1 MNIRENSQRNR
12 KKMGRNQKINN
23 LKIGQYVYDDTIIHS
38 LDPRTK
44 IIGCLMLVFS
54 ALLNPE
60 WGFVFVYLC
69 FMLTGFWLAGINLG
83 KIYHSLRKLR
93 YLLVLTFLFQAF
105 LKQGVPVL
113 HIWIFKVSREG
124 IEDGVL
130 TAVRLLIIYL
140 SSCLLTI
147 TTSPVKLSSGLE
159 GILYPLHRLGV
170 PVQQLSMMI
179 GTALRFVP
187 TFIEEAE
194 TITKAQKSRGAP
206 FNSNKITVRI
216 KAQVAVIIPLLAASL
231 QRAGDLALAMES
243 RCYIGESNHV
253 RLNSLSYRKSD
264 KIVLFISISIF
275 TCAVIDKLLMQF

>member
-1 MNIRENSQRNR
+1 MHIREDDHKNR
-12 KKMGRNQKINN
+12 KKMGRKQNMNN
-23 LKIGQYVYDDTIIHS
+23 LKIGQYVHDDTVIHR

-44 IIGCLMLVFS
+44 IIGCLVLVFS
-54 ALLNPE
+54 ALINPK
-60 WGFVFVYLC
+60 WGFIFIYLC
-69 FMLTGFWLAGINLG
+69 FLLAGFWLSKVSPK

-93 YLLVLTFLFQAF
+93 YLLILTFLFQAF
-105 LKQGVPVL
+105 LKQGVPIL

-159 GILYPLHRLGV
+159 GILYPLHWLGV

-216 KAQVAVIIPLLAASL
+216 KAEVAVIIPLLASSL

-253 RLNSLSYRKSD
+253 RLNSLSYRKAD

-275 TCAVIDKLLMQF
+275 TCAVIDKLLMLF